1 MKDLRLSR
9 RQVLKGAGAVGVLGA
24 LGIPTTVFAD
34 GTRVRWDIISIDR
47 SNFPNHV
54 TVSAGGILHP
64 AAEDGSKI
72 TLTGSGTFRPGE
84 DGGVTGGGTWATSDP
99 KGVQTGGGTY
109 KVTGLVSFVVAPGS
123 TPSTFFIDTIGNHAD
138 ESAGLAVLQI
148 RYSDGSRGVLTVSCM
163 LTRTLTPAVF
173 EGVTATKGYIDY
185 WNREHSEEAPP
196 APATATLFHIMSEDS
211 KD

>member
-1 MKDLRLSR
+1 MKDLQLSR

-47 SNFPNHV
+47 SAFPDHV

-72 TLTGSGTFRPGE
+72 KLTGSGTFRLGE

-99 KGVQTGGGTY
+99 KGIQTGGGTY
-109 KVTGLVSFVVAPGS
+109 KVTELISFVRAPGS
-123 TPSTFFIDTIGNHAD
+123 TPARFHDTIGNHAD
-138 ESAGLAVLQI
+138 ESAGLAALQI

-163 LTRTLTPAVF
+163 LTTALTPAVF

-196 APATATLFHIMSEDS
+196 APATATLFHIMTGDS